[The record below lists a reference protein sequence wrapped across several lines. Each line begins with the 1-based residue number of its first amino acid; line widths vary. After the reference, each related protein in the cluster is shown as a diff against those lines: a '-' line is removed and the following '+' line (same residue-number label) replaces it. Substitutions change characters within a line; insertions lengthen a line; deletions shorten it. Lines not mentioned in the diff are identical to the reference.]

1 MKNLLIFLFVV
12 FSSANSFGM
21 GERELKNLKCV
32 LDPSYQNNETKMF
45 ESDYYPSIKST
56 FSLNPKSENFIAQ
69 IDQKIDSFIIKATA
83 INNSIVEIYIKE
95 TVSDESLLYTGHMQS
110 KFSQSSPPIF
120 LTLTN
125 TKEKQAQ
132 QSLTNKRTFL
142 SARLMCLIVYK

>member
-1 MKNLLIFLFVV
+1 MKTLLISMLILL
-12 FSSANSFGM
+12 SIANSFAM
-21 GERELKNLKCV
+21 GELELKNLKCV

-56 FSLNPKSENFIAQ
+56 FSLNSKSDNYIAQ

-83 INNSIVEIYIKE
+83 INNSIVEIYMKE
-95 TVSDESLLYTGHMQS
+95 INSDMSLVYTGQMQNG
-110 KFSQSSPPIF
+110 FSQASPPIF

-142 SARLMCLIVYK
+142 SARLMCMIVYK